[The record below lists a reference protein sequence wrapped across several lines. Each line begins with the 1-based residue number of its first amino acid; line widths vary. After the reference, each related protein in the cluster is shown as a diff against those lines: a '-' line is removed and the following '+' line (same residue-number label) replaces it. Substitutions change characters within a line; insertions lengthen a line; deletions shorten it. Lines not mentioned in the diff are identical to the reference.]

1 MKKHLFLILS
11 TLLLSLA
18 AYAEQVAKPTGDA
31 VSGTGIAQAA
41 VFNSA
46 VVTCATEG
54 ATIRYEL
61 YEYGTTVPEV
71 TENSPV
77 FPADGRIFTEC
88 TPGKQYQIRARA
100 FKEGMEPSA
109 VAVGWKFRIYLKANT
124 VAEFLD
130 LDPTSVDGI
139 ANSEFPITFT
149 GTATVTHFKKADRY
163 DNDLNYL
170 YVQDETA
177 AMCIHWYN
185 GDLVAGDQI
194 TNLVL
199 QRKAK
204 SGTSGEYFVFSGS
217 TKYSFTKAVLP
228 EKTGHIDKLEPRIV
242 DADKVKDQPA
252 NYLVKICQVQPTN
265 INGNYF
271 GIIYNGSLLANSVL
285 RGWYFDSSIEKTL
298 VNNTPYD
305 ITGLV
310 NRNNDLNPF
319 LCYLSGEEHAP
330 IPRMQPN
337 SINFPVYNAAANQP
351 VYLICEDKDTQI
363 RYTTDGSEPNENST
377 LYTGPFTIPTTP
389 ESCVRYKAFKDG
401 LLPSEGV
408 SLDFKRGENIIVNF
422 DFEYQRD
429 FTPALGTYT
438 DSDVLID
445 GPVTLTGK
453 AGDVTAKMTLT
464 PPEGEQLKLT
474 LCKENTQAL
483 SIPEGTAIHI
493 ESSHAFYRL
502 TYRFDYYTSLYG
514 ALATENSNI
523 TNDDE
528 GCYDIFNTSSP
539 FYSIDFSAR
548 QVKNLDPVF
557 QSIMV
562 TVNPD
567 KPVAVT
573 ALSFENSTLD
583 LSKGQSAQLH
593 AIVTPDYAPAASLEW
608 TSSDPEVA
616 TVDEHGNVTAVASGE
631 ATVTATSKGNPEVN
645 ASVTV
650 NVSTLA
656 TGLTFDR
663 ETASMNKGDILKIVA
678 VISPDD
684 ASDKSLQW
692 SSSDPEVASVDGE
705 GNVTALKTGETVVT
719 ATHALGFTASCTVT
733 VATPASGI
741 AIDKETIAL
750 TKGETILLNA
760 TISPEDADD
769 KTVTWLSSDETIV
782 SVDASGLVS
791 ALKSG
796 SATIS
801 AADAYGHMAECAV
814 NITTPST
821 GVVLSN
827 GEITICKGTTATL
840 TAAVANEDAD
850 DKTITWSGG
859 DANIATVSAQGIVKA
874 IASGSTTAVATD
886 AYGNSAQC
894 LVTVV
899 TPVTE
904 ITLDPIETVVA
915 QGTAFTITAKVDPAD
930 ADDKTVEWSSSDTYV
945 AQVSSEGIVSALKPG
960 TAIITAANN
969 FHSSARATCMVTVTE
984 NSGVSGLTSG
994 GKVIFTDRTLT
1005 IVGFEGQTFTIY
1017 NSAGMA
1023 VRSFVVSG
1031 EFCERL
1037 SLPAALYL
1045 LRNQSGSAS
1054 MKIFIQ

>member
-11 TLLLSLA
+11 ALLLSLA

-31 VSGTGIAQAA
+31 VSGTGISQAA
-41 VFNSA
+41 VFKSA
-46 VVTCATEG
+46 EVTCATEG

-61 YEYGTTVPEV
+61 YEYGTTAPEV

-77 FPADGRIFTEC
+77 FPADGRIFSDC
-88 TPGKQYQIRARA
+88 TPGKEYQIRARA

-109 VAVGWKFRIYLKANT
+109 IAVGWRFRIYLKANT

-130 LDPTSVDGI
+130 LDPTSVDGVY
-139 ANSEFPITFT
+139 NSEYPITFT
-149 GTATVTHFKKADRY
+149 GTATVTHFKKVDRY

-204 SGTSGEYFVFSGS
+204 SGTYGEYFVFSGS
-217 TKYSFTKAVLP
+217 TKSSFAKAVLP

-265 INGNYF
+265 ISGNYF
-271 GIIYNGSLLANSVL
+271 GIMYNGRLLANSVL

-298 VNNTPYD
+298 VNKTLYD

-310 NRNNDLNPF
+310 NRNGVNPF
-319 LCYLSGEEHAP
+319 LCFLSCEEHAP
-330 IPRMQPN
+330 MPRMQPN
-337 SINFPVYNAAANQP
+337 SNNFSVYNAAANQP
-351 VYLICEDKDTQI
+351 VYLICEDKETQI

-377 LYTGPFTIPTTP
+377 LYTGPFTIPATP
-389 ESCVRYKAFKDG
+389 ESCVRYKSFKDG
-401 LLPSEGV
+401 LLPTEGV
-408 SLDFKRGENIIVNF
+408 SLDFRRGENIVINF

-438 DSDVLID
+438 DSDVLIE

-453 AGDVTAKMTLT
+453 AGDVTVKMTLT

-483 SIPEGTAIHI
+483 SIPEGTVIHI

-514 ALATENSNI
+514 ALATENSHI
-523 TNDDE
+523 TNDGE
-528 GCYDIFNTSSP
+528 GCYDIFNTASP
-539 FYSIDFSAR
+539 IYSIDFTAQ
-548 QVKNLDPVF
+548 QVRNLDPVF

-562 TVNPD
+562 TVNPG

-583 LSKGQSAQLH
+583 LRKGQSAQLH
-593 AIVTPDYAPAASLEW
+593 AIVTPDYAPASSLEW

-616 TVDEHGNVTAVASGE
+616 TVDEHGNVTAVAGGE
-631 ATVTATSKGNPEVN
+631 ATVTATSKGNPEVK

-650 NVSTLA
+650 TVSTLA

-678 VISPDD
+678 VVSPDD

-705 GNVTALKTGETVVT
+705 GNVTAVKTGETVVT
-719 ATHALGFTASCTVT
+719 ATHALGFSASCTVT

-741 AIDKETIAL
+741 ALDKETVAL

-760 TISPEDADD
+760 TISPDDADD

-791 ALKSG
+791 ARKSG

-801 AADAYGHMAECAV
+801 AADAYGHVAECAV
-814 NITTPST
+814 SVTTPST
-821 GVVLSN
+821 GVLLADD
-827 GEITICKGTTATL
+827 EITICKGSTATL
-840 TAAVANEDAD
+840 SAAVANDDAD

-859 DANIATVSAQGIVKA
+859 DANIATVSAQGLVEA

-894 LVTVV
+894 MITVV

-915 QGTAFTITAKVDPAD
+915 EGTSFTITAKVDPAD
-930 ADDKTVEWSSSDTYV
+930 ADDKTVEWSSSDTDV
-945 AQVSSEGIVSALKPG
+945 AQVSAEGIVSALKPG
-960 TAIITAANN
+960 TAIITAAND
-969 FHSSARATCMVTVTE
+969 FHSSARAMCMVTVTE

-994 GKVIFTDRTLT
+994 GKVSFIDRTLT

-1023 VRSFVVSG
+1023 VRSFLVTDG
-1031 EFCERL
+1031 FCERL

-1045 LRNQSGSAS
+1045 LRNQSGSVN
-1054 MKIFIQ
+1054 MKILIP